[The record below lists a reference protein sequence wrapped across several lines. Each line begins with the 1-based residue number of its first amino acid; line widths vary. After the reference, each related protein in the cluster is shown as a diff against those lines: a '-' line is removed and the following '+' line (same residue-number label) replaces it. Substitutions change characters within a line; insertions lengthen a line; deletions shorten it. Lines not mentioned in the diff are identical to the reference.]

1 MRRRVAVVAPKVADA
16 VRYTG
21 GWLYDQV
28 AAGWEVVVVVPQSSD
43 LRPFE
48 ILGATKAVDLESA
61 LSSATYGPM
70 PDTVAIAADLYASD
84 ERIRSGVLE
93 ALAENPT
100 TIALWGENVPSE
112 LDSRIVPLQHRL
124 SRAAQVFKSH
134 ALAAAAAPATAV
146 AATESFLTGGADTLR
161 MRGNLVSMA

>member
-1 MRRRVAVVAPKVADA
+1 M
-16 VRYTG
+16 RYTG

-48 ILGATKAVDLESA
+48 ILGASKAVDLESA
-61 LSSATYGPM
+61 LSSASYGPM
-70 PDTVAIAADLYASD
+70 PDTVAVAADLYASD
-84 ERIRSGVLE
+84 ERIRNGVLE
-93 ALAENPT
+93 VLSENPA
-100 TIALWGENVPSE
+100 TIALWGDTVPSE

-134 ALAAAAAPATAV
+134 ALAAASAPATAV
-146 AATESFLTGGADTLR
+146 GLTESFRTGGIDAGR
-161 MRGNLVSMA
+161 MRGGLLSMA

>member
-1 MRRRVAVVAPKVADA
+1 M
-16 VRYTG
+16 
-21 GWLYDQV
+21 
-28 AAGWEVVVVVPQSSD
+28 VVVVPQSSD

-70 PDTVAIAADLYASD
+70 PDTVAIAADLYTSD
-84 ERIRSGVLE
+84 ERIRRGVLE
-93 ALAENPT
+93 TLAENPT